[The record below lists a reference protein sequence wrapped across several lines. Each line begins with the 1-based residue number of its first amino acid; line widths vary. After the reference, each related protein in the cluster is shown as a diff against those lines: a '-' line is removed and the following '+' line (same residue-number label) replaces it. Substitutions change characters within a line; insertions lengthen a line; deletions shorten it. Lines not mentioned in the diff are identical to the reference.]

1 VTRSFTYPSVGVL
14 WAIASRAGAPVVLV
28 RDAMPQ
34 ADWSR
39 ASETI
44 VRDLQRRFGS
54 GPQRV
59 ELSVNL
65 AHAAK
70 ERIH

>member
-1 VTRSFTYPSVGVL
+1 VL
-14 WAIASRAGAPVVLV
+14 WAIASRAGAPVVVV
-28 RDAMPQ
+28 RAETPEDE
-34 ADWSR
+34 WSR
-39 ASETI
+39 ASERI
-44 VRDLQRRFGS
+44 VRDLERRFGS

-65 AHAAK
+65 AHARK